1 MKKAISLF
9 FILCVVLSALVF
21 GIDKGSKVL
30 IQSAF
35 FAEKMPMWR
44 FVLAI
49 GAVACVVFLVV
60 GKMIEALQ
68 SQINE
73 NVLRSNAL
81 RANVKMKKS
90 DVDEALL
97 LLLKTMTATTEG
109 DLKAARE
116 HLKALQK
123 VIGKGEMTDFLELKI
138 LKGEKNFDAAQKL
151 AIKLAQNK
159 ESELVGL
166 KSLIETSAKKKD
178 YEKAL
183 QSANRAFETRQDL
196 YWVIENTFHLRAFA
210 SDWRGALE
218 VLETGL
224 KKKMVT
230 PERYALLKAMA
241 FYEIGLQEKKD
252 GKELG
257 FAKYVTQAYNIDPSF
272 EPAALDLA
280 LIYEKEGQT
289 RKAEKILKQIWRIN
303 PTYDVAK
310 AYLKLFKDDS
320 PIDKVQK
327 MESFALL
334 NSKNPSLNSFVLAE
348 LDMKA
353 KLYDK
358 AHAEFEIF
366 LINNPATKKI
376 AKLMAQYERAAN
388 NNEKAALSWEK
399 RAETCE
405 EDCVW
410 VCDNCGHTSPKWKPF
425 CSHCRKFDPFKWV
438 LCLKEKK

>member
-241 FYEIGLQEKKD
+241 FYEIGLQEKK
-252 GKELG
+252 
-257 FAKYVTQAYNIDPSF
+257 
-272 EPAALDLA
+272 
-280 LIYEKEGQT
+280 
-289 RKAEKILKQIWRIN
+289 
-303 PTYDVAK
+303 
-310 AYLKLFKDDS
+310 
-320 PIDKVQK
+320 
-327 MESFALL
+327 
-334 NSKNPSLNSFVLAE
+334 
-348 LDMKA
+348 
-353 KLYDK
+353 
-358 AHAEFEIF
+358 
-366 LINNPATKKI
+366 
-376 AKLMAQYERAAN
+376 
-388 NNEKAALSWEK
+388 
-399 RAETCE
+399 
-405 EDCVW
+405 
-410 VCDNCGHTSPKWKPF
+410 
-425 CSHCRKFDPFKWV
+425 
-438 LCLKEKK
+438 